1 MADAKFVAIE
11 TSALMEL
18 PEVIS
23 TDQATVRVPLKI
35 TISPESIRILPH
47 LRVKYSRTRIILQPS
62 TASDAWLPGYA
73 WGVAAH

>member
-1 MADAKFVAIE
+1 MRAIVCLFKLMADAKFVAIE

-35 TISPESIRILPH
+35 TVSRQWVRILPH
-47 LRVKYSRTRIILQPS
+47 LRVRY
-62 TASDAWLPGYA
+62 
-73 WGVAAH
+73 